1 MRLSLNR
8 KVVEGFGNEWSGF
21 DQSGVSQ
28 KDQGSV
34 FDVYFS
40 MFP

>member
-21 DQSGVSQ
+21 DQSGLS
-28 KDQGSV
+28 KDPGSV
-34 FDVYFS
+34 FDAYFS
-40 MFP
+40 IFP